1 MPRFRAKDLRGRQS
15 PYFINTTMIQKE
27 TIANIIENYLNDNS
41 LFLVDVTISPDNDIE
56 ITIESSDNV
65 DISNCV
71 AVSRIVEE
79 GLDRDSEDFSLT
91 VTSAGL
97 DQPFKVFRQYL
108 KFLGKEVEVLLKNG
122 TKLTGILSE
131 AAEDKIKLNYTK
143 LEKVEGKKK
152 RERVEKNEVYSFSE
166 IKHTK
171 PFINFR

>member
-1 MPRFRAKDLRGRQS
+1 
-15 PYFINTTMIQKE
+15 MIQKE
-27 TIANIIENYLNDNS
+27 TIANLIENYLTDNS
-41 LFLVDVTISPDNDIE
+41 LFLVEVTISPDNDIE
-56 ITIESSDNV
+56 ITVESSDNV

-71 AVSRIVEE
+71 AISRIVEE

-131 AAEDKIKLNYTK
+131 ANEDKIELSYTK
-143 LEKVEGKKK
+143 LEKTEGKKK
-152 RERVEKNEVYSFSE
+152 RERVEKHDTYCFSE